1 MRNDERSPRQISRSA
16 TKKAGDRSA
25 KLARTLM
32 EMKPASLDKLELDAE
47 LREAIDR
54 ARVVETNAARRRAE
68 RTLAGDLRGIDL
80 GELATKIE
88 NMGTGNDPG
97 IQHFHTVERWRDR
110 LIAEGAPALTEFPA
124 PDEEL
129 PRLVDAAQ
137 RERDTGKPP
146 GSARKLFRH
155 IAKLLDEHKKAEAP
169 EAAEDDPEADGDDPE
184 ANDDPA
190 AD

>member
-25 KLARTLM
+25 KLARELM
-32 EMKPASLDKLELDAE
+32 LMKQATLDKLELDEE

-54 ARVVETNAARRRAE
+54 ARAVETLVARRRAE

-80 GELATKIE
+80 VELATKIE
-88 NMGTGNDPG
+88 NVGTGNDPG

-110 LIAEGAPALTEFPA
+110 LLAEDAALAEFPA
-124 PDEEL
+124 PDDEL
-129 PRLVDAAQ
+129 PRLLDAAK

-146 GSARKLFRH
+146 GASRKLFRH
-155 IAKLLDEHKKAEAP
+155 ISTLLDEQRKAERAQA
-169 EAAEDDPEADGDDPE
+169 EAGDDD
-184 ANDDPA
+184 AA
-190 AD
+190 ADD